1 MFMGGINNKL
11 YKKIYLLKFCIQLCE
26 HSLKVCLEEQMYENN
41 IFKAQNEVEGLAP
54 TRYKN
59 NYKISINKGM

>member
-1 MFMGGINNKL
+1 MGGINNKL
-11 YKKIYLLKFCIQLCE
+11 YKKFYLLNFIQKLCE

-41 IFKAQNEVEGLAP
+41 IFKLAP

-59 NYKISINKGM
+59 NHKISVSKGK

>member
-1 MFMGGINNKL
+1 MRI
-11 YKKIYLLKFCIQLCE
+11 
-26 HSLKVCLEEQMYENN
+26 NN